1 MMRRCNTG
9 DGIKTLD
16 AVKCES
22 GPVAPPRLIGPALT
36 LALLAGFALFAL
48 FALGA
53 KPAQASGGPL
63 GIDHEWS
70 YDDRGLW
77 ATRYQQGLE
86 YGVMIFE
93 AGGAFWI
100 GDDETG
106 FGRTLWQSVDA
117 SVVSGIS
124 AEVLKYAFSRARPN
138 QGLGPDKWFQGSCCD
153 SFPSG
158 QVTLQASF
166 VTPLILHY
174 ERSAP
179 WIWALEILPIYDGL
193 ARLKH
198 QEHWQSDTIAGW
210 ALGSAAGYWA
220 ANRETPLMV
229 QILPR
234 GLTIGFARHF

>member
-1 MMRRCNTG
+1 MMSGCNCG
-9 DGIKTLD
+9 DGTDTLG
-16 AVKCES
+16 ALTIV
-22 GPVAPPRLIGPALT
+22 PRLSAPARLIELAAASVL
-36 LALLAGFALFAL
+36 LALLG
-48 FALGA
+48 LG
-53 KPAQASGGPL
+53 PNLAQAGGGPL

-70 YDDRGLW
+70 YDNRGIW
-77 ATRYQQGLE
+77 ATRYEQGLE
-86 YGVMIFE
+86 YGVLIFE
-93 AGGAFWI
+93 AGGAFWL
-100 GDDETG
+100 GDDDGG
-106 FGRTLWQSVDA
+106 FGHTLWQSVDA

-166 VTPLILHY
+166 VTPIILHY
-174 ERSAP
+174 EHSEP

-198 QEHWQSDTIAGW
+198 QDHWQSDTIAGW
-210 ALGSAAGYWA
+210 ALGTAAGYWA

-234 GLTIGFARHF
+234 GVTIGFARHF

>member
-1 MMRRCNTG
+1 MIRGCIRG
-9 DGIKTLD
+9 DGTEMLD
-16 AVKCES
+16 AVNFKRRVIS
-22 GPVAPPRLIGPALT
+22 AARLMQPALAILL
-36 LALLAGFALFAL
+36 LALFG
-48 FALGA
+48 LGSNM
-53 KPAQASGGPL
+53 AQAGGGPL
-63 GIDHEWS
+63 GIDHEWA
-70 YDDRGLW
+70 YDNHGVW
-77 ATRYQQGLE
+77 ATRYEQGLE
-86 YGVMIFE
+86 YGAIIFE
-93 AGGAFWI
+93 AAGAFWI
-100 GDDETG
+100 GDDDGG
-106 FGRTLWQSVDA
+106 FGHTLWQSVDS

-166 VTPLILHY
+166 VTPIILRYAHS
-174 ERSAP
+174 EP
-179 WIWALEILPIYDGL
+179 WIWALEILPVYDAL

-198 QEHWQSDTIAGW
+198 QDHWQSDTIAGW

>member
-1 MMRRCNTG
+1 MMPRCDPG
-9 DGIKTLD
+9 DDTAMFDTSTRALRPLVS
-16 AVKCES
+16 A
-22 GPVAPPRLIGPALT
+22 RLIGPAMAIASLS
-36 LALLAGFALFAL
+36 AL
-48 FALGA
+48 ALGA
-53 KPAQASGGPL
+53 QVARAGGGPL

-70 YDDRGLW
+70 YDNHGIW
-77 ATRYQQGLE
+77 STRYEQGLE
-86 YGVMIFE
+86 YGVLIFE
-93 AGGAFWI
+93 AGGAFWV
-100 GDDETG
+100 GDDYDG
-106 FGRTLWQSVDA
+106 FGHTLWQSVDA

-124 AEVLKYAFSRARPN
+124 AEVLKYAFSRARPD

-166 VTPLILHY
+166 VTPIILHY
-174 ERSAP
+174 AHSEP
-179 WIWALEILPIYDGL
+179 WIWGLEILPMYDGL

-198 QEHWQSDTIAGW
+198 QDHWQSDTIAGW

>member
-1 MMRRCNTG
+1 MGRCNPGKGTR
-9 DGIKTLD
+9 ILD
-16 AVKCES
+16 AVKCKPQQI
-22 GPVAPPRLIGPALT
+22 GPPRLLEPALT
-36 LALLAGFALFAL
+36 LMLLAGVAL
-48 FALGA
+48 FALGV

-100 GDDETG
+100 GDDEGG
-106 FGRTLWQSVDA
+106 FGHTLWQSVDA

-166 VTPLILHY
+166 VTPLILRY

-179 WIWALEILPIYDGL
+179 WVWALEILPIYDGL

-198 QEHWQSDTIAGW
+198 QEHWQSDTLAGW

-220 ANRETPLMV
+220 ANLETPLMV